1 MKTRYA
7 VLFVVLLAVA
17 AFATANRAHAQR
29 SHLGKVTSLQA
40 TVDDGVSHPATAAAT
55 GPATL
60 TCLNATS
67 EAQNSKPVPS
77 CHLVAP
83 GFTGNLLKGQTANVT
98 AAGTVTLTCNGQGPM
113 LRCTARLDTPPLTK

>member
-1 MKTRYA
+1 VKTRYA
-7 VLFVVLLAVA
+7 VLFVALLAVA
-17 AFATANRAHAQR
+17 VFATANRAHAQR

-83 GFTGNLLKGQTANVT
+83 GFTGNLLKGQAANVT

>member
-1 MKTRYA
+1 MKSSYA
-7 VLFVVLLAVA
+7 VLFATLLAVA
-17 AFATANRAHAQR
+17 VFATVNLAHAQR
-29 SHLGKVTSLQA
+29 SNRGKVTSLQA
-40 TVDDGVSHPATAAAT
+40 TLDGGVSHPATAAAT
-55 GPATL
+55 GPSTL
-60 TCLNATS
+60 TCMNATS

-113 LRCTARLDTPPLTK
+113 LRCAARLDTPPLTK

>member
-1 MKTRYA
+1 MKTSYA
-7 VLFVVLLAVA
+7 VLLIALLAVA
-17 AFATANRAHAQR
+17 AFATGNRAHAQR

-40 TVDDGVSHPATAAAT
+40 TVDDGV
-55 GPATL
+55 L